1 MTKPRDHDNEDNEE
15 QREADQAQDVA
26 EDALAPDA
34 ADNALDSRKPDGGIT
49 DDDSNVHDTVDL
61 MKQMV
66 TSGRIDMGAFAGE
79 PLMDDGDDAMPGTP
93 AGPCP
98 QPGAAGPQA
107 CARTGMGRVR
117 SILTPLCT
125 PLASNRPTNSEVD
138 ARDSDPV
145 GELSR
150 T

>member
-34 ADNALDSRKPDGGIT
+34 ADNALDSHKPDGGIT

-93 AGPCP
+93 AGPMR
-98 QPGAAGPQA
+98 GSDDDV
-107 CARTGMGRVR
+107 MG
-117 SILTPLCT
+117 ILSDQIDEVEDSGED
-125 PLASNRPTNSEVD
+125 PLAAVV
-138 ARDSDPV
+138 SDD
-145 GELSR
+145 G
-150 T
+150 